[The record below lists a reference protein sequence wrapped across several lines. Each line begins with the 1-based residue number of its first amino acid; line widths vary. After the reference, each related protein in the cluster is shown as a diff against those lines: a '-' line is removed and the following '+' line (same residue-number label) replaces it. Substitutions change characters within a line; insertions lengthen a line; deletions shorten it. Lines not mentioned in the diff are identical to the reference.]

1 MSLSDP
7 RLIFGIHSATPYN
20 RSTGLPYGILKV
32 LGGSSLSMT
41 GELIKAQGGSQ
52 KFPFA
57 IEEGFTTAEVSMKI
71 KQYESFLF
79 ELFLGKAPT
88 DVTTPDTDGTISTL
102 TNKSGS
108 TVMDASTGIASIVV
122 IPTTGAANL
131 KKGKYVVKAVS
142 ATTVSIYCLSDVD
155 FNRGT
160 DETYDDD
167 TLVVAAAQ
175 TVTSGGT
182 TDIASLG
189 LRISGGSGTIGM
201 TTGHTAT
208 FEVNP
213 PFTKSMEVTIGGGSD
228 TFPEFG
234 LLLVAKQRGNG
245 EMFQVDLFR
254 CKASGMPIG
263 FETNTFGEAEVKA
276 EAFYDSAKNG
286 IAKIDWVLPS

>member
-20 RSTGLPYGILKV
+20 RTTGLPYGIVKV
-32 LGGSSLSMT
+32 LAGSSLSLT

-71 KQYESFLF
+71 KQYEDFLF

-88 DVTTPDTDGTISTL
+88 LVSTPDTDGTVSTL
-102 TNKSGS
+102 TNKYGS
-108 TVMDASTGIASIVV
+108 TVMDASTGIASVAV

-131 KKGKYVVKAVS
+131 KKGKYVVKARS
-142 ATTVSIYCLSDVD
+142 ATAIDVYCLSDVD

-160 DETYDDD
+160 DETFEDDA
-167 TLVVAAAQ
+167 LIVASNQ
-175 TVTSGGT
+175 TITSGSD

-189 LRISGGSGTIGM
+189 LRFAGGSGTIGM

-213 PFTKSMEVTIGGGSD
+213 PFTKQMEVTIGGASD

-263 FETNTFGEAEVKA
+263 FEQNAFGEAEVKA

-286 IAKIDWVLPS
+286 IAKIDWVAPS